1 MRVGTDVFAG
11 RSRQVTTCSLDLK
24 HVEHQ
29 TRESIFVFSEKTH
42 RVDYTSA
49 WRAAR
54 RLDGPFSRC
63 LRLSSTWE
71 VTQYRMY
78 QRSHVYLFDEC
89 VLIHVGC
96 L

>member
-1 MRVGTDVFAG
+1 MFSRVLSDPG
-11 RSRQVTTCSLDLK
+11 QTTCSLDLK

-54 RLDGPFSRC
+54 RLDGPHSRC
-63 LRLSSTWE
+63 LRRSSTWE
-71 VTQYRMY
+71 VTRCQH
-78 QRSHVYLFDEC
+78 RSHVYRFDEC
-89 VLIHVGC
+89 VLIHVGR

>member
-29 TRESIFVFSEKTH
+29 TRESICVSRGTH
-42 RVDYTSA
+42 RVDDTSA

-63 LRLSSTWE
+63 LRRSRTWIPR
-71 VTQYRMY
+71 VP
-78 QRSHVYLFDEC
+78 L
-89 VLIHVGC
+89 G
-96 L
+96 